1 MKGLLKFK
9 GPFKI
14 LKAFSIRK
22 ILKILKILK
31 ARDRPFK
38 ILRIL
43 RVLKILNGPCS
54 SPKYLIL
61 RDGMAFSNFRWP
73 IFF

>member
-1 MKGLLKFK
+1 M
-9 GPFKI
+9 
-14 LKAFSIRK
+14 RK

-43 RVLKILNGPCS
+43 RIFTILNGPCFY
-54 SPKYLIL
+54 PKI
-61 RDGMAFSNFRWP
+61 FNFKELNGLFK
-73 IFF
+73 I